1 MDNRNFIAKRAAAYF
16 RPGDVVNLGIGIP
29 SLCGSYAVDGVL
41 FQSENG
47 FIGIGP
53 TVQEGLM
60 KNERFVNAG
69 GVPFVPVPGSSA
81 FDVAMSF
88 NVIRCGRLAAT
99 VLGGLQVSAQ
109 GDLANWATP
118 GRAFGMGGAM
128 DLCNGAR
135 KVIVAMELV
144 AKDGSPKVVSRCT
157 LPLTAVKCVNH
168 IVTDRC
174 VIDVTEEGLVL
185 SEIRKGHTVEEIQ
198 ADAGLDI
205 GDTFIGMHI
214 KPVVVPLRIETKK
227 IGEAVLLCAR
237 RRPKFV
243 GGSRAV
249 YNEKLL

>member
-135 KVIVAMELV
+135 KVIVAMEHCTREG
-144 AKDGSPKVVSRCT
+144 APKIVNECS
-157 LPLTAVKCVNH
+157 LPYTGRACVNH
-168 IVTDRC
+168 IVTELC
-174 VIDVTEEGLVL
+174 VIDVTENGLL
-185 SEIRKGHTVEEIQ
+185 LRELAPGHTVEEGQ
-198 ADAGLDI
+198 AK
-205 GDTFIGMHI
+205 TE
-214 KPVVVPLRIETKK
+214 P
-227 IGEAVLLCAR
+227 VLLIADDL
-237 RRPKFV
+237 KEMAF
-243 GGSRAV
+243 
-249 YNEKLL
+249 

>member
-118 GRAFGMGGAM
+118 AGPSAWGAPWICATAPGRS
-128 DLCNGAR
+128 LWPWSWWPR
-135 KVIVAMELV
+135 
-144 AKDGSPKVVSRCT
+144 
-157 LPLTAVKCVNH
+157 TA
-168 IVTDRC
+168 
-174 VIDVTEEGLVL
+174 
-185 SEIRKGHTVEEIQ
+185 
-198 ADAGLDI
+198 
-205 GDTFIGMHI
+205 
-214 KPVVVPLRIETKK
+214 PLRWSA
-227 IGEAVLLCAR
+227 GALC
-237 RRPKFV
+237 P
-243 GGSRAV
+243 SP
-249 YNEKLL
+249 L